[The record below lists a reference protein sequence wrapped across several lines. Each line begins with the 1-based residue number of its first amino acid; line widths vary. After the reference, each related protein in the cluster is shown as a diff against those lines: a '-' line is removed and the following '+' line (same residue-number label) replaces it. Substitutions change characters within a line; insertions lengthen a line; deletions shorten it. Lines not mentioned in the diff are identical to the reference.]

1 MRRFRRREIL
11 RIGLKDILGYEDVVN
26 VTLELS
32 ELADS
37 LLQVA
42 YELCLEELTKKYGRP
57 MYKDSDDNL
66 KEAGYAIIGM
76 GKLGGEE
83 LNFSSDIDLI
93 FVYDEDGETAGKLEY
108 DEKINIIAN
117 NVFLLN

>member
-42 YELCLEELTKKYGRP
+42 YELCLEELTKN
-57 MYKDSDDNL
+57 M
-66 KEAGYAIIGM
+66 AGQCIRIQM
-76 GKLGGEE
+76 T
-83 LNFSSDIDLI
+83 I
-93 FVYDEDGETAGKLEY
+93 
-108 DEKINIIAN
+108 
-117 NVFLLN
+117 